1 MAIAKKSMESDDTPD
16 NQSHSQSLYRKWR
29 SQTFDELVG
38 QEAVTRTLKNAIA
51 TGRVGHAYLF
61 CGPRGTGKTSTA
73 RLLAKAISCLETD
86 VNARPCNKCEACL
99 SISEGRAMDL
109 IEIDAASNRGI
120 EDIRDLLEKINF
132 QPNALRKKFYIID
145 EVHMLTEPA
154 FNALLKTLEEPPP
167 HAIFVLATTDP
178 QDIPATVLSRCQRF
192 DFQRISLKEI
202 VERLQYVCLEE
213 KVKAE
218 KASLELVARQATGS
232 LRDAL
237 SLLDQLI
244 VFSEGNITLETVKQ
258 MLGVMNSEAVP
269 DFVEALLERELASG
283 LEQISN
289 LVQSGVDL
297 KRFNRELVEHLRG
310 MMLLKAN
317 PDARELLDLPN
328 EILERM
334 QIQAKR
340 INLAELIALL
350 KIFSGVDYNLKVSP
364 YTQLPLEIALM
375 EAVLVETVVQ
385 PQVVTRQ
392 TPSRTAPNPAVA
404 YREPPV
410 INQHRPTVQKE
421 SATMYPMD
429 EDELPIARTTNPTEV
444 RKEPPVINPPRPVAP
459 ANQKE
464 SPTTDGA
471 NLSLAE
477 VQQVWGQLLDKI
489 GSSQVT
495 IKALLT
501 EASPVGV
508 EGKQIMLAFK
518 YQFHRE
524 KISQEKNRIFVEEQC
539 SQILGRTVYIQCV
552 ADEGSSP
559 NSAEGSARTDSKNSG
574 KGSSP
579 LDERSRAAARIF
591 NATVQDFD

>member
-1 MAIAKKSMESDDTPD
+1 
-16 NQSHSQSLYRKWR
+16 
-29 SQTFDELVG
+29 
-38 QEAVTRTLKNAIA
+38 
-51 TGRVGHAYLF
+51 
-61 CGPRGTGKTSTA
+61 
-73 RLLAKAISCLETD
+73 
-86 VNARPCNKCEACL
+86 
-99 SISEGRAMDL
+99 MDL

-120 EDIRDLLEKINF
+120 EDIRDLRDKINF
-132 QPNALRKKFYIID
+132 QPSALRKKFYIID

-178 QDIPATVLSRCQRF
+178 QDIPTTVLSRCQRF
-192 DFQRISLKEI
+192 DFQRISLEQI
-202 VERLQYVCLEE
+202 VARLRFVCSEE
-213 KVKAE
+213 KVQAE

-244 VFSEGNITLETVKQ
+244 VFSDGNITLETVKQ

-269 DFVEALLERELASG
+269 DFVEALLERGLASG

-317 PDARELLDLPN
+317 PSARELLDLPH
-328 EILERM
+328 ELLDRM
-334 QIQAKR
+334 QEQAKR
-340 INLAELIALL
+340 INLSELITLL

-375 EAVLVETVVQ
+375 EAVLAETVVQ
-385 PQVVTRQ
+385 PQATTRQ
-392 TPSRTAPNPAVA
+392 VPNRAAPTPTVA
-404 YREPPV
+404 HREPPV
-410 INQHRPTVQKE
+410 INQHRPAIAAVQKE
-421 SATMYPMD
+421 PAIVSPID
-429 EDELPIARTTNPTEV
+429 EDEPPIAKAANPAEV
-444 RKEPPVINPPRPVAP
+444 AQVKKQPPVINPLRPLAP
-459 ANQKE
+459 VNQQE
-464 SPTTDGA
+464 TPSTPAATDGA
-471 NLSLAE
+471 NLTLAE
-477 VQQVWGQLLDKI
+477 VTQVWGQLLDKI
-489 GSSQVT
+489 GSAQVT
-495 IKALLT
+495 VKALLT
-501 EASPVGV
+501 EAQPIGV
-508 EGKQIMLAFK
+508 QGKQIMLAFK

-524 KISQEKNRIFVEEQC
+524 KISQEKTRIFVEEQY
-539 SQILGRTVYIQCV
+539 SQLLGQTIYIQCV
-552 ADEGSSP
+552 SDESTNP
-559 NSAEGSARTDSKNSG
+559 NSAGGSARTDSKNSG